1 MALPGRP
8 MSSPASSGL
17 PPLGMLLSRDLVIH
31 LVFSRLSV
39 SPKYYMCMRMYLD
52 MYCREKEDKN
62 DTVTVCGVCEPRP
75 V

>member
-1 MALPGRP
+1 MALSGRP

-39 SPKYYMCMRMYLD
+39 SPKYYMYMRMY

-62 DTVTVCGVCEPRP
+62 DTVITVCGVCEPRP

>member
-39 SPKYYMCMRMYLD
+39 SPKYYMYMR

-62 DTVTVCGVCEPRP
+62 DTVAVCGVCEPRP